1 MQSVPSSEPRTR
13 DVNLETLSLISRT
26 EEDSP
31 CEFHRCRETYRVS
44 SANACC
50 AALNTADERTEAV
63 LQ

>member
-1 MQSVPSSEPRTR
+1 VPKSEPRTG
-13 DVNLETLSLISRT
+13 DVNLETLPLISRT

-31 CEFHRCRETYRVS
+31 CEFHRRSETYRIS

-63 LQ
+63 LK